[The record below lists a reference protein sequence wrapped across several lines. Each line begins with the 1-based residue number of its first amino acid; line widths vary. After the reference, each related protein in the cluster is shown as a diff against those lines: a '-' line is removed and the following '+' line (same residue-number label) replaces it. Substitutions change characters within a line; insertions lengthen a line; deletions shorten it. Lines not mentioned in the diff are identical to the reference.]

1 VSSAAL
7 AARTE
12 GLGLGTGPLLRVS
25 AAGGA
30 AATAVVVASAVLE
43 LGTAH
48 WGVVGIALPFLVANA
63 VVARLSY
70 PELFGRTLSAV
81 LLLLV
86 AVALGGVVAVSG
98 VAGWAVAAHVGA
110 AAVALAGSLFA
121 LAGVLRGSPTPLA
134 ARRDYLTLTKPR
146 IMSLLLVTGAAGAF
160 VGAQGVPPLGL
171 LAVSLV
177 GLALA
182 CGGAS
187 ALNHLLDRDIDRLMG
202 SRTRNRPVAAG
213 RVTPAQA
220 LEFGLVLSAL
230 SFALLA
236 SAANLLTAML
246 ALVGNLFYV
255 VVYTRWLKRSTPQNI
270 VIGGAAGA
278 VPPLVGY
285 AAVSGELGLPAL
297 WLFLIVFLWTPPHFW
312 ALALMLKK
320 AYAAAGVPMLPVV
333 RGDRETARQILLY
346 SIGLVAFTVAVGL
359 WLGPVYTAAAALL
372 GGILVALAALLRAD
386 LSKARARVLFHY
398 SLAYLAL
405 LFAAAAID
413 PLVT

>member
-1 VSSAAL
+1 
-7 AARTE
+7 
-12 GLGLGTGPLLRVS
+12 
-25 AAGGA
+25 
-30 AATAVVVASAVLE
+30 
-43 LGTAH
+43 
-48 WGVVGIALPFLVANA
+48 
-63 VVARLSY
+63 
-70 PELFGRTLSAV
+70 
-81 LLLLV
+81 
-86 AVALGGVVAVSG
+86 
-98 VAGWAVAAHVGA
+98 
-110 AAVALAGSLFA
+110 
-121 LAGVLRGSPTPLA
+121 
-134 ARRDYLTLTKPR
+134 
-146 IMSLLLVTGAAGAF
+146 MF
-160 VGAQGVPPLGL
+160 VGAQGVPPLDL
-171 LAVSLV
+171 FVVTMA

-187 ALNHLLDRDIDRLMG
+187 ALNHVLDRDIDQLMG
-202 SRTRNRPVAAG
+202 TRTRNRPVASG
-213 RVTPAQA
+213 RVMPAQA

-236 SAANLLTAML
+236 SAVNVLTATL

-285 AAVSGELGLPAL
+285 AAATGDLGLPAL

-312 ALALMLKK
+312 ALALMIKK

-346 SIGLVAFTVAVGL
+346 SIGLVTFTVAVGL
-359 WLGPVYTAAAALL
+359 WLGPVYTVAAAIL
-372 GGILVALAALLRAD
+372 GTILVALAFLLRRD
-386 LSKARARVLFHY
+386 LSTARAQVLFHY

-405 LFAAAAID
+405 LFVAAAID

>member
-1 VSSAAL
+1 MSSVAL
-7 AARTE
+7 ALPSEQAR
-12 GLGLGTGPLLRVS
+12 TGPLLRLS
-25 AAGGA
+25 AAA
-30 AATAVVVASAVLE
+30 AAVGTGLVVASAVLE

-48 WGVVGIALPFLVANA
+48 WGIVGLALPFLVAN
-63 VVARLSY
+63 VVLARLSY
-70 PELFGRTLSAV
+70 PRLLARTLAALV
-81 LLLLV
+81 LFLV
-86 AVALGGVVAVSG
+86 AVALGGVVAWSG
-98 VAGWAVAAHVGA
+98 SAGWAVAVHVGA
-110 AAVALAGSLFA
+110 AAVALAASLVA
-121 LAGVLRGSPTPLA
+121 LAGTLRGAPAPRASA
-134 ARRDYLTLTKPR
+134 RDYLTLTKPR
-146 IMSLLLVTGAAGAF
+146 IMTLLLLTGAAGMF
-160 VGAQGVPPLGL
+160 VGAQGVPPLEL
-171 LAVSLV
+171 FAVTIA

-187 ALNHLLDRDIDRLMG
+187 ALNHVLDRDIDQLMG
-202 SRTRNRPVAAG
+202 TRTRNRPVASG

-236 SAANLLTAML
+236 SAVNVLTATL

-285 AAVSGELGLPAL
+285 AAATGDLGLPAL

-312 ALALMLKK
+312 ALALMIKK

-346 SIGLVAFTVAVGL
+346 SIGLVAFTVVVGL
-359 WLGPVYTAAAALL
+359 WLGPVYTVAAAVL
-372 GGILVALAALLRAD
+372 GGVLVALAVLLRRD
-386 LSKARARVLFHY
+386 LSTARAQVLFHY

-405 LFAAAAID
+405 LFVAAAID